1 MTTTAAEGTTPV
13 PAPQMPVV
21 PPPKLRR
28 RRWLTG
34 AAILAFAVG
43 GGLGAVA
50 WTTAAT
56 SDPVLVAARAIGQGE
71 QISASDLTRAN
82 LNPDPA
88 VATIPGNQLGE
99 VVGQR
104 AATAIPAGSVLAPG
118 SVTTELVPPAGQA
131 VVGVVLPSPV
141 APGTTLQP
149 GDDVRVI
156 VTPSGGDGEPALHEA
171 SVVAVHTDPTGQ
183 AGVVVDVEL
192 PELEAT
198 ALATDL
204 ATGSAAVVLRS
215 RERS

>member
-1 MTTTAAEGTTPV
+1 M
-13 PAPQMPVV
+13 

-50 WTTAAT
+50 WTTAST
-56 SDPVLVAARAIGQGE
+56 SDQVLVAAQGIERGE
-71 QISASDLTRAN
+71 QITASDLTRAS
-82 LNPDPA
+82 LNPDPS
-88 VATIPGNQLGE
+88 VATIPAGQLQD

-104 AATAIPAGSVLAPG
+104 AAVSIPAGSLLAPG
-118 SVTTELVPPAGQA
+118 AVTSDLVPSAGRA
-131 VVGVVLPSPV
+131 VVGVVLPAPV
-141 APGTTLQP
+141 APGTALHP
-149 GDDVRVI
+149 GDEVRVI
-156 VTPSGGDGEPALHEA
+156 VTPSGGEGEPALHEA
-171 SVVAVHTDPTGQ
+171 SVVAVHADPTGQ

-204 ATGSAAVVLRS
+204 ATGTATVVLGS
-215 RERS
+215 REAS